1 MSAGVERTR
10 DLLLGAAGA
19 GERRSQLGRRTRLA
33 AAAGRSHIL
42 RTLLLLRTKRNGQM
56 SMTPVSSR

>member
-19 GERRSQLGRRTRLA
+19 GERRSQLDRRTRLA

-42 RTLLLLRTKRNGQM
+42 RTLLLLRTNETVRCQ
-56 SMTPVSSR
+56 